1 MTSLRG
7 TICKKQFR
15 QWQTLV
21 PKRNWVKMTCLI
33 KAIHLDQNSKMIL
46 LRDYLTDQEGVMN
59 LKSRSL
65 VSIINNKS

>member
-1 MTSLRG
+1 
-7 TICKKQFR
+7 
-15 QWQTLV
+15 
-21 PKRNWVKMTCLI
+21 MTCLI